1 MRKPGLTYETLGKI
15 LKIENR
21 TIDMIDIFQSF
32 FERIVRMGTLPKYV
46 AEILKEYQEDFPPE
60 NEPNSVF
67 YQWIQKDGSLIEMLT
82 IDDTRQQAKCK
93 YSIQDI
99 LFITI
104 TAAVCGISSFLRMA
118 EFVQYQK
125 SWFEK
130 YIDLSHGAP
139 DGDTIRRIL
148 NLISPK
154 TTNYISQSI
163 VNQLTNADNSEHV
176 AIDGKSVKGCYNTFD
191 NRIEHSVSAWLSK
204 LGVSLGQT
212 TTKDDQGKEEGEY
225 QAVPKLLQMLDI
237 AGKTVTMDAG
247 GCYHALLEP
256 IVQRGGEYI
265 VQVKK
270 NQMVLYNKCV
280 ELFSDV
286 PVTTGT
292 WEKGH
297 GRIEKREY
305 TTISF
310 TDDKWLTARSI
321 TRVISTRKTKGQ
333 TSVSERYYI
342 SSLDSSAQQDIA
354 NKIRSHW
361 SIENQLHWSLDV
373 TFNEDS
379 QRTRTGNNVENLI
392 ILRRLGISLL
402 NIKTGNKKTTS
413 AIHRACFD
421 EQFRSE
427 VIEQVFNSK

>member
-1 MRKPGLTYETLGKI
+1 
-15 LKIENR
+15 
-21 TIDMIDIFQSF
+21 MIDIFQSF

-60 NEPNSVF
+60 TEPNNVF
-67 YQWIQKDGSLIEMLT
+67 YQWIQKDRSLIEMLT

-93 YSIQDI
+93 YSLQDI

-104 TAAVCGISSFLRMA
+104 TAAICGISSFLRMA
-118 EFVQYQK
+118 EFVLYQK

-148 NLISPK
+148 NLLSPK

-163 VNQLTNADNSEHV
+163 VNQLTNADNGNVNNNEHV
-176 AIDGKSVKGCYNTFD
+176 AIDGKSVKGCYNSIN
-191 NRIEHSVSAWLSK
+191 NRIEHSVSAWLSER
-204 LGVSLGQT
+204 GVSVGQT
-212 TTKDDQGKEEGEY
+212 TTKDEQGKEEGEY
-225 QAVPKLLQMLDI
+225 QAIPKLLQMLDI
-237 AGKTVTMDAG
+237 VGKTVTMDAG
-247 GCYHALLEP
+247 GCYHVLLEL

-280 ELFSDV
+280 ELFSNI
-286 PVTTGT
+286 PVTTGS

-310 TDDKWLTARSI
+310 TDDKWSTARSI
-321 TRVISTRKTKGQ
+321 TRVVSTRKTKGQ

-342 SSLDSSAQQDIA
+342 SSLDSSDPQDIA

-421 EQFRSE
+421 EHFRSE